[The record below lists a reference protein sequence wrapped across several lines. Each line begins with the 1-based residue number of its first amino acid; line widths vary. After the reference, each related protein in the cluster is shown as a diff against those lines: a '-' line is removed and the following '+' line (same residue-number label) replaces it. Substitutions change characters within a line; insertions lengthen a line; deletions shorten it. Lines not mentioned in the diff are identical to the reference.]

1 MDGTSPRRVVQIQR
15 LISNGTD
22 SISLVETSAFV
33 KAMNVYVSTS
43 PTFIDNKYDYVIR
56 MGGKLFYC
64 IMPYNL
70 FLFMLF

>member
-1 MDGTSPRRVVQIQR
+1 
-15 LISNGTD
+15 
-22 SISLVETSAFV
+22 
-33 KAMNVYVSTS
+33 MNVYVSTS

-70 FLFMLF
+70 FLFMLFWICGD